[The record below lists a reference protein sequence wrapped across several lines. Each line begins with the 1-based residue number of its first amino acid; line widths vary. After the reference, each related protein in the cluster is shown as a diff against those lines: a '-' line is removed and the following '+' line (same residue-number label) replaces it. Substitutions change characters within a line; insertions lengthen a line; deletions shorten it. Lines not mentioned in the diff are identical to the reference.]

1 MKKLSRKNKG
11 VTLLLVLTM
20 AASAM
25 TGCGSKENSQTPATE
40 IDFAGITGGDT
51 QENDSPETAN
61 VEESTT
67 EQIPE
72 EESREGK
79 IGRASCRERVCEYG

>member
-51 QENDSPETAN
+51 QARECTAVRLQMN
-61 VEESTT
+61 GLMKV
-67 EQIPE
+67 
-72 EESREGK
+72 
-79 IGRASCRERVCEYG
+79 